1 MRFNCQSCAAKY
13 QIADEKVAG
22 KTVRMKC
29 RKCGAA
35 IQVRPLPNGEA
46 VHVGDTGSPTVSM
59 VPPSDHSESLPPP
72 PERPSQAAAPPPAE
86 TPLPR
91 KVPVG
96 PPTAASHA
104 APSGFPPR
112 APLPAP
118 SALPRPPLPGGPPL
132 ANRALPP
139 LPGAGA
145 RPSVGPPRPGLPPL
159 GTAPPSPNL
168 GASGPS
174 AAAVP
179 APPVAMFAIP
189 GPLPFPDE
197 PSAPSGVAA
206 GTLGAPG
213 FIPPPQMSDPLV
225 LTKVKADVGPLPG
238 LPEAPRRDSVDPLGG
253 FEEKVDAPSAEAA
266 PLAAEAIGA
275 PATAALELSA
285 GYPLE
290 LPAGYPAEYPKA
302 DLADEATA
310 LFQLPVPGAPMAP
323 ASDVASE
330 VAAALP
336 IAPSGAALPIAP
348 PGTALAFVP
357 PGTALAFV
365 PPGTGG
371 AVPLGLPALG
381 LAGSPALPL
390 ESVPSAPA
398 FDGLSQPTALLE
410 PLDTAA
416 LAAAAAEVAAAPN
429 LPSEAS
435 PMRIE
440 RLSDFPEAESLAD
453 VDGHDRRKRHRGI
466 HPAAWGLIA
475 MCAALGGVAAWIFL
489 APSPDSKDAAASAS
503 SSRVVTV
510 PIAGH
515 SDSPS
520 AATSATANAAGGVP
534 TSGQAVAMGDAA
546 GPAAQ
551 PGGTAGTTSGIAPIA
566 GTSNGA
572 VASEKTD
579 KSSAKAAPPCDPKTD
594 PLCSAVGGPD
604 VGAGPGGR
612 ADSGAGLTQEQISAT
627 VSRNRGSVQRGCIPL
642 VQSGA
647 VKVNVTMTIG
657 PSGSVSSVS
666 TSGGGGN
673 GGVVSCIRS
682 KVSGWHF
689 PASGGTT
696 QVSVPFQLIAQ
707 N

>member
-1 MRFNCQSCAAKY
+1 
-13 QIADEKVAG
+13 
-22 KTVRMKC
+22 
-29 RKCGAA
+29 
-35 IQVRPLPNGEA
+35 
-46 VHVGDTGSPTVSM
+46 
-59 VPPSDHSESLPPP
+59 
-72 PERPSQAAAPPPAE
+72 
-86 TPLPR
+86 
-91 KVPVG
+91 
-96 PPTAASHA
+96 
-104 APSGFPPR
+104 
-112 APLPAP
+112 
-118 SALPRPPLPGGPPL
+118 
-132 ANRALPP
+132 
-139 LPGAGA
+139 
-145 RPSVGPPRPGLPPL
+145 
-159 GTAPPSPNL
+159 
-168 GASGPS
+168 
-174 AAAVP
+174 
-179 APPVAMFAIP
+179 MFAIP

-266 PLAAEAIGA
+266 PLAAEAMGA
-275 PATAALELSA
+275 PATAALELSAGYPLELSA

-302 DLADEATA
+302 EPADEATA

-330 VAAALP
+330 VAA
-336 IAPSGAALPIAP
+336 
-348 PGTALAFVP
+348 ALAFVP

-416 LAAAAAEVAAAPN
+416 LAAAAAGVDAAAADVAAGPN
-429 LPSEAS
+429 RPSEAS

-510 PIAGH
+510 STAGH

-520 AATSATANAAGGVP
+520 AAMSATANAAGGVP

-551 PGGTAGTTSGIAPIA
+551 PGGTAGTTSGIAPVA
-566 GTSNGA
+566 GTPNGA
-572 VASEKTD
+572 VASEKAD
-579 KSSAKAAPPCDPKTD
+579 KASAKAAPPCDPKTD

-612 ADSGAGLTQEQISAT
+612 ADTGAGLTQEQISAT